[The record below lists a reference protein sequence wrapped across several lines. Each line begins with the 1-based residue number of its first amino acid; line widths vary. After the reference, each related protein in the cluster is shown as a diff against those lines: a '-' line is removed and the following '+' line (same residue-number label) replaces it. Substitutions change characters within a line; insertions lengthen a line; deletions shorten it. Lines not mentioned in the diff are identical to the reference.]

1 MHPDAADDLAIRE
14 HVVVLILPLAGGAGE
29 LAALADE
36 DGHFGGPCVIS
47 FTTRSSALATN
58 LMPKKDFGSTRPR
71 SDIMTTTDHELTP
84 EQLEPV
90 SGGCLA
96 AIPALIGLFDLGLA
110 IGTGGVSPTGVTG
123 AMETLLNNPGL
134 MPK

>member
-47 FTTRSSALATN
+47 FTTRSSALRDEPHAEKGFRLDQGAT
-58 LMPKKDFGSTRPR
+58 S
-71 SDIMTTTDHELTP
+71 
-84 EQLEPV
+84 
-90 SGGCLA
+90 
-96 AIPALIGLFDLGLA
+96 
-110 IGTGGVSPTGVTG
+110 
-123 AMETLLNNPGL
+123 
-134 MPK
+134 